1 MKKIFQKTTIAA
13 AFGILATGLAHA
25 GDTIEFENGVN
36 LDWSVTASYNVAMRV
51 AKPDPLLTG
60 ERNMWAIRYNDGN
73 NNFDQWSLV
82 NNRVS
87 ALFQAKISKGDSGF
101 VLSGSTF
108 YDDVYHRGNDN
119 KIDKFKPRLNNGN
132 YAQTGGVSPPVSVST
147 VSAVGQFTPEA
158 KRLHGGYSRFLDAYA
173 YTNVDIFG
181 RRANIKVG
189 RHVVSWGESLFFPNI
204 SMAQGPLDGS
214 KANVPGTEIKEI
226 MLPEDQISLSWQLSP
241 NTTLLANYQYNW
253 HPTTIDAVGSYLSR
267 SDVIGAGGICLG
279 DWRGD
284 ASNPGANPGNSCR
297 FLPFGYV
304 PETGNSIFSGAGPGA
319 LVGDI
324 LPSKSGSA
332 GIGLRQR
339 ISEDTELGVY
349 YLRYN
354 ERVPL
359 PLITYNVSA
368 AKNRAP
374 NHWERFYQPNVHL
387 LGASFTTSLGSYVLG
402 GEIAHRRGA
411 PVLAGGTLPAGFTG
425 NVLNTTLPFGQFG
438 TTRPAM
444 YEPTTANLTQVNLN
458 TFANFGR
465 TFLAPRTLLL
475 AEAAWVNVSGFNP
488 VVFKSIGAPTVPNP
502 NCSKTPSAG
511 GACVPIGDELKLYSK
526 NNLGIQARFQL
537 DYPGF
542 AEGWDLSV
550 PISYGQQLMGQNMLS
565 NLGGKG
571 DKILGIST
579 EFTRGNLQ
587 LSASYVNWLGKPST
601 DDLGSRVLTDRD
613 FVSLGVKYTF

>member
-13 AFGILATGLAHA
+13 TFGILATGLAHA

-60 ERNMWAIRYNDGN
+60 ERYMWANRYNDGD

-87 ALFQAKISKGDSGF
+87 ALFQTKISKGDSGF
-101 VLSGSTF
+101 VLNGSTF
-108 YDDVYHRGNDN
+108 YDDVYHRGTDAR
-119 KIDKFKPRLNNGN
+119 IDKFKPLLNNGN
-132 YAQTGGVSPPVSVST
+132 PATVTSGGVTRNAHVNAST
-147 VSAVGQFTPEA
+147 AGRVGEFTSEA

-173 YTNVDIFG
+173 YTNLDIFG
-181 RRANIKVG
+181 KRANIKLG

-241 NTTLLANYQYNW
+241 KTTLLANYQYNW
-253 HPTTIDAVGSYLSR
+253 HETIIDAPGSYLAR
-267 SDVIGAGGICLG
+267 SDIIGPGGYCLG
-279 DWRGD
+279 DYI
-284 ASNPGANPGNSCR
+284 GNGNKNYTAADCV
-297 FLPFGYV
+297 LPPDGKI
-304 PETGNSIFSGAGPGA
+304 PETGNTFTTKGGYFAGDIKPKKSGA
-319 LVGDI
+319 
-324 LPSKSGSA
+324 A

-339 ISEDTELGVY
+339 VSEETELGFY

-354 ERVPL
+354 ERVPMPQIL
-359 PLITYNVSA
+359 FNSASA
-368 AKNRAP
+368 ANGRIPVSWK
-374 NHWERFYQPNVHL
+374 RFYQPNVHL
-387 LGASFTTSLGSYVLG
+387 AGASFTTSLGEYAVG
-402 GEIAHRRGA
+402 GEISHRRGA
-411 PVLAGGTLPAGFTG
+411 PVLAGGDRDPSRTG
-425 NVLNTTLPFGQFG
+425 LDALWGLPFVTLSGSQFEIY
-438 TTRPAM
+438 A
-444 YEPTTANLTQVNLN
+444 PTTANLTQLNLN

-475 AEAAWVNVSGFNP
+475 AEATWVHVSGFKP
-488 VVFKSIGAPTVPNP
+488 VQLQTMG
-502 NCSKTPSAG
+502 NCTTTFTANQ
-511 GACVPIGDELKLYSK
+511 CVTADKLRLYSK
-526 NNLGIQARFQL
+526 NNIGFQTRFQL
-537 DYPGF
+537 DYPGI

-550 PISYGQQLMGQNMLS
+550 PISYGQQLTGQNMLS
-565 NLGGKG
+565 NLGSKG
-571 DKILGIST
+571 DKILSVAT

-601 DDLGSRVLTDRD
+601 DDFGSRILTDRD

>member
-1 MKKIFQKTTIAA
+1 MKQHFNRSAIALALGVLVSVA
-13 AFGILATGLAHA
+13 AQA

-60 ERNMWAIRYNDGN
+60 ERYMWAVRYNDGN

-87 ALFQAKISKGDSGF
+87 ALFQTKISKGDSGF
-101 VLSGSTF
+101 VLNGSTF
-108 YDDVYHRGNDN
+108 YDDVYHKSTDN
-119 KIDKFKPRLNNGN
+119 RADKFWPRLNDGSL
-132 YAQTGGVSPPVSVST
+132 ATSGGGRPNVLLST
-147 VSAVGQFTPEA
+147 TNPMGTFSPEA

-173 YTNVDIFG
+173 YTNIDILG
-181 RRANIKVG
+181 RRANVKLG

-241 NTTLLANYQYNW
+241 KTTLLANYQYNW
-253 HPTTIDAVGSYLSR
+253 HPTIIDAPGSYLSR
-267 SDVIGAGGICLG
+267 SDIIGPGGTCLG
-279 DWRGD
+279 DWR
-284 ASNPGANPGNSCR
+284 NGNCILS
-297 FLPFGYV
+297 PFGASQL
-304 PETGNSIFSGAGPGA
+304 PEGTSPPTVSGGK
-319 LVGDI
+319 LEKDI
-324 LPSKSGSA
+324 LPEKSGAA

-339 ISEDTELGVY
+339 VSEETELGFY

-359 PLITYNVSA
+359 PLITY
-368 AKNRAP
+368 RAP
-374 NHWERFYQPNVHL
+374 LSGAVNQRSPAGWSRFYQPNVHL
-387 LGASFTTSLGSYVLG
+387 LGASFTTSLGEYVVG

-411 PVLAGGTLPAGFTG
+411 PVLAGGDPPSIPNSVG
-425 NVLNTTLPFGQFG
+425 NTPYSYYGKYYQL
-438 TTRPAM
+438 
-444 YEPTTANLTQVNLN
+444 YEPTTANLTQINLN

-475 AEAAWVNVSGFNP
+475 AEAAWVNVSGFKP
-488 VVFKSIGAPTVPNP
+488 VAFTTLPGQNKNI
-502 NCSKTPSAG
+502 
-511 GACVPIGDELKLYSK
+511 IGDKLRLYSK
-526 NNLGIQARFQL
+526 NNLGIQARLQL

-550 PISYGQQLMGQNMLS
+550 PISYGQQLLGQNMLS

-571 DKILGIST
+571 DKILAIST

-587 LSASYVNWLGKPST
+587 LSAGYVNWLAKPST
-601 DDLGSRVLTDRD
+601 DDFGSRVLTDRD

>member
-1 MKKIFQKTTIAA
+1 MKKIFQKTTIAMALGLIA
-13 AFGILATGLAHA
+13 AGAAQA

-60 ERNMWAIRYNDGN
+60 ERNMWAVRYNDGN

-87 ALFQAKISKGDSGF
+87 ALFQTKISKGDSGF
-101 VLSGSTF
+101 VLNGSTF
-108 YDDVYHRGNDN
+108 YDDVYHRGTDARA
-119 KIDKFKPRLNNGN
+119 DKFKPLLSSGN
-132 YAQTGGVSPPVSVST
+132 PIPNTADSRVRNSNAAPVGEF
-147 VSAVGQFTPEA
+147 SAEA

-181 RRANIKVG
+181 RRANIKLG

-204 SMAQGPLDGS
+204 SMAQGPLDGG

-241 NTTLLANYQYNW
+241 KTTLLAHYQYNW
-253 HPTTIDAVGSYLSR
+253 HPTNIDAVGSYLSR
-267 SDVIGAGGICLG
+267 SDIVGPGGICLG
-279 DWRGD
+279 DWVPEET
-284 ASNPGANPGNSCR
+284 NPAISKCSP
-297 FLPFGYV
+297 LPFKGV
-304 PETGNSIFSGAGPGA
+304 MPDADTNNIFGVRGGGITP
-319 LVGDI
+319 DI
-324 LPSKSGSA
+324 LPKKSGSA

-339 ISEDTELGVY
+339 VSEDTELGFY

-359 PLITYNVSA
+359 PLITYKLGLAS
-368 AKNRAP
+368 NRAP
-374 NHWERFYQPNVHL
+374 DTFARFYQPNIHL
-387 LGASFTTSLGSYVLG
+387 LGASFTTSLGEYVVG
-402 GEIAHRRGA
+402 GEVAHRRGA

-425 NVLNTTLPFGQFG
+425 TVQTTTNPFAQFG
-438 TTRPAM
+438 TIRPAI

-475 AEAAWVNVSGFNP
+475 AEAAWVNVSGFKP
-488 VVFKSIGAPTVPNP
+488 VVFATSGGKPGANCTKTQPSTVLKP
-502 NCSKTPSAG
+502 
-511 GACVPIGDELKLYSK
+511 ACAPIGDELRLYSK
-526 NNLGIQARFQL
+526 NNLGIQARLQL
-537 DYPGF
+537 DYPGI

-550 PISYGQQLMGQNMLS
+550 PISYAHQLLGQNMLS

-571 DKILGIST
+571 DKILGVST

-613 FVSLGVKYTF
+613 FISFGAKYTF

>member
-1 MKKIFQKTTIAA
+1 MKQHFNRSAI
-13 AFGILATGLAHA
+13 ILALGVLVSVAAQA

-60 ERNMWAIRYNDGN
+60 ERNMWAVRYNDGN

-87 ALFQAKISKGDSGF
+87 ALFQTKISKGDSGF
-101 VLSGSTF
+101 VLNGSTF
-108 YDDVYHRGNDN
+108 YDDVYHKSTDN
-119 KIDKFKPRLNNGN
+119 RADKFWPKLNNG
-132 YAQTGGVSPPVSVST
+132 ALATRLGVRPDVLLST
-147 VSAVGQFTPEA
+147 KNPMGTFTSEA

-173 YTNVDIFG
+173 YTNFDILG
-181 RRANIKVG
+181 GRANVKLG

-226 MLPEDQISLSWQLSP
+226 MLPEDQISLSWQLNP
-241 NTTLLANYQYNW
+241 KTTVLANYQYNW
-253 HPTTIDAVGSYLSR
+253 HPTVIDAPGSYLSR
-267 SDVIGAGGICLG
+267 SDIIGAGGACLG
-279 DWRGD
+279 DNLNGTCIL
-284 ASNPGANPGNSCR
+284 APFGANQLPEGTAPPGKA
-297 FLPFGYV
+297 G
-304 PETGNSIFSGAGPGA
+304 GMIGA
-319 LVGDI
+319 DI
-324 LPSKSGSA
+324 LPKKSGAA
-332 GIGLRQR
+332 GVGLRYR
-339 ISEDTELGVY
+339 VTEETEVGAY

-359 PLITYNVSA
+359 PLITYE
-368 AKNRAP
+368 AP
-374 NHWERFYQPNVHL
+374 VGLPARIPTTWSRFYQPNVHL
-387 LGASFTTSLGSYVLG
+387 LGASFTTSLGEYVVG

-411 PVLAGGTLPAGFTG
+411 PVLAGGDRPTTPGYAGTAPYTWYG
-425 NVLNTTLPFGQFG
+425 RHYQL
-438 TTRPAM
+438 

-465 TFLAPRTLLL
+465 TILAPRTLLL

-488 VVFKSIGAPTVPNP
+488 VIFKTA
-502 NCSKTPSAG
+502 KPSD
-511 GACVPIGDELKLYSK
+511 VQMVGDKLRLYSK
-526 NNLGIQARFQL
+526 NNLGIQARLQL

-550 PISYGQQLMGQNMLS
+550 PISYGQQLLGQNMLS

-571 DKILGIST
+571 DKILAVSS

-587 LSASYVNWLGKPST
+587 LSASYVNWLAKPST

-613 FVSLGVKYTF
+613 FLAVGVKYTF